1 MVYYFKLNR
10 MDLYVVRANPP
21 LESQRSLVT
30 SHAIVTVVNSSPF
43 SYSCR
48 YVHLHNFDRRS
59 ATEARLHL
67 ISVSVTLVAAVS
79 DTFGRGEHVVSFTT
93 IHTHTACRSHLSVVM
108 ATLIAC
114 QSFSCPVTVVV
125 DAPSCFV
132 HICFSH

>member
-30 SHAIVTVVNSSPF
+30 SPAIVTVVNSSPF

-93 IHTHTACRSHLSVVM
+93 IHTHTHSLQVAPVSCHGNTDCLSIILV
-108 ATLIAC
+108 
-114 QSFSCPVTVVV
+114 SCH
-125 DAPSCFV
+125 SRR
-132 HICFSH
+132 